1 MMNMRYQI
9 NQELAE
15 IHMSEEL
22 KRKIKKNAVSKVPLR
37 NRYMN
42 AVAIWLFI
50 IIVGCTTVFA
60 EYLIYSHS
68 KINVNNK
75 TLPELDE
82 MRIVEINDLDMP
94 VDDRGNT
101 YEEIDNYRKIQE
113 ILGVN
118 LLNSPMADELSDTD
132 KTKGTI
138 KTDNECFVM
147 INIDNYID
155 EDDKIYYSPVS
166 LKVDIIINQEQLD
179 IGWNVDY
186 LGYYRY
192 VESYVSSNGYKVN
205 IIESTVK
212 GDESGWL
219 SKKCAVFVADGI
231 YYTVTGRMSMDDIK
245 YIVDTM
251 SY

>member
-82 MRIVEINDLDMP
+82 MRIVEINVLDMP

-155 EDDKIYYSPVS
+155 EDDKTYYSPVS

-186 LGYYRY
+186 LGYYKY

-205 IIESTVK
+205 IIESTGK
-212 GDESGWL
+212 GGESGWI

-231 YYTVTGRMSMDDIK
+231 YYTVTGIMSIDDIK